1 MNGVVSDDVQRVRQS
16 LKIFTSDPVSL
27 GLSSLEARL
36 GRLESETN
44 PVHIV
49 LEKFRLCYGGVFL
62 ILPYLLSRF

>member
-1 MNGVVSDDVQRVRQS
+1 MVVSDDVQCVRQS

-27 GLSSLEARL
+27 GLSSLEARV

>member
-1 MNGVVSDDVQRVRQS
+1 MNGVMSEDVERVLQY
-16 LKIFTSDPVSL
+16 LKKFTSDTVSG
-27 GLSSLEARL
+27 GLSSLEARV

>member
-1 MNGVVSDDVQRVRQS
+1 MVVSDDVQRVRQY

-49 LEKFRLCYGGVFL
+49 LENFRLCFGGVFL